1 MLFGWEMHIFV
12 SRLNSVKRRKLVQGN
27 GIEKLS
33 QREFHQERW
42 KRNKQEGMMCPL
54 TGQREE
60 MGTQCLTVYT
70 RAKAHKK
77 GAKNGSFLT
86 ERILS
91 SSPYIEFFQK
101 VRLWNGLMH
110 NSLKK
115 PLFKNT
121 SNQGTEITGKFTFHW
136 ISFCPLNF
144 VPHTTYY

>member
-1 MLFGWEMHIFV
+1 
-12 SRLNSVKRRKLVQGN
+12 
-27 GIEKLS
+27 
-33 QREFHQERW
+33 
-42 KRNKQEGMMCPL
+42 MCLL

-70 RAKAHKK
+70 GATAHKK

-101 VRLWNGLMH
+101 VKLWDGLMH

-115 PLFKNT
+115 PLF
-121 SNQGTEITGKFTFHW
+121 
-136 ISFCPLNF
+136 
-144 VPHTTYY
+144 